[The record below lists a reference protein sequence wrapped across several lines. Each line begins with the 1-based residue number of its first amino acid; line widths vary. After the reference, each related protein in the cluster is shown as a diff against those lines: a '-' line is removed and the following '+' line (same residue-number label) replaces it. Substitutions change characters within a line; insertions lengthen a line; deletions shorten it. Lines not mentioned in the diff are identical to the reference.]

1 MSYFQYR
8 SDVSFEEFVVKSL
21 KSIRKDIFPK
31 KFTVKDFKKI
41 NLTLDPEILENKF
54 TLENGYYVKI
64 VKQENNYYE
73 FIIEKIPE
81 SFNLLFGCELETCM
95 NLDCNGDTYNDF
107 IKSELNL
114 LRNNS
119 MYNNL
124 SVSDY
129 VKTWQTLILFHL
141 QINIIPYLSKAF
153 LKRFRYA
160 YVMGEQGFDSSF
172 LYIDLSNGAKI
183 SSSKDV
189 DSYKTLQFVRD
200 SSVKCGDSNLKD
212 KNTSVH
218 CEIVSPILSSLSEL
232 KLLYDNIIN
241 KTCNYSNS
249 SAGFHVNIS
258 VIDQDKTPVKINPI
272 FEMELFKN
280 WYNFEEKYYKEYRGE
295 NNFFAQNVS
304 LFVKDNYLVNLLYS
318 KKSEDSLIS
327 EEETLSEY
335 GLKQLMYM
343 TKTNDKYNSI
353 YKKSDI
359 ILECRVFPSKND
371 ESLLL
376 DYAKKA
382 LDVVKNSMSFYIKN
396 YMNLN
401 NQYQY
406 LINNYQ
412 EKYQDFNM
420 FDYKG
425 SIKNYNNI
433 INFYYGKKVMLGEE
447 YDQFKNI
454 KTEIEVE
461 EIEHTTF
468 LLIFD
473 NVKIVKKKKTVEG
486 LITGDHHY
494 NDKIKEIDIDYQ
506 PTNDYI
512 YVRNYKSI
520 Q

>member
-8 SDVSFEEFVVKSL
+8 SDISFGDFIIKSL
-21 KSIRKDIFPK
+21 KTIKKDLLPK
-31 KFTVKDFKKI
+31 KFTVKNFEKLNIELNSEKS
-41 NLTLDPEILENKF
+41 EHKF
-54 TLENGYYVKI
+54 TLESNYYVKI

-73 FIIEKIPE
+73 FILEKIPE

-95 NLDCNGDTYNDF
+95 NLDCSGDTYNDF

-114 LRNNS
+114 LRNDAI
-119 MYNNL
+119 YNNL
-124 SVSDY
+124 SISEY

-218 CEIVSPILSSLSEL
+218 CEIVSPILNSLSEL
-232 KLLYDNIIN
+232 KLLYNNIIN

-249 SAGFHVNIS
+249 SSGFHVNIS
-258 VIDQDKTPVKINPI
+258 VIDQDKNPVKINPI

-280 WYNFEEKYYKEYRGE
+280 WYNFEEKHYKEYRGK

-304 LFVKDNYLVNLLYS
+304 LFVKDNDFVNILYT
-318 KKSEDSLIS
+318 KKSEDSLIR
-327 EEETLSEY
+327 EEEILSEY

-359 ILECRVFPSKND
+359 ILEFRIFPSKND

-382 LDVVKNSMSFYIKN
+382 LDVVKKSMDFYIKN

-406 LINNYQ
+406 LINNYH
-412 EKYQDFNM
+412 ENYQDFDM
-420 FDYKG
+420 FNYKG

-447 YDQFKNI
+447 YDQFKNL
-454 KTEIEVE
+454 KTTIEVE
-461 EIEHTTF
+461 ELEHTTF

-486 LITGDHHY
+486 LIKGDHQY
-494 NDKIKEIDIDYQ
+494 RDNIKKIDIDYE
-506 PTNDYI
+506 PDKDYI

-520 Q
+520 